1 MEKDAVR
8 DGDAEILRYRNEN
21 GGLGCAMRRTRSYP
35 PHMCPLVVEAKPNV
49 SETVDRGL
57 SGNGANDRTNL
68 VVQRNV
74 LVAGSTRN
82 KVRALQIERPE
93 LVRHDRFVYILQ
105 RLEWRNGGQPR
116 PHEWNKRY
124 IR

>member
-57 SGNGANDRTNL
+57 SGSGTNDRANL
-68 VVQRNV
+68 IVQRDV
-74 LVAGSTRN
+74 FVAGYTRN
-82 KVRALQIERPE
+82 RVQAPRIECSE
-93 LVRHDRFVYILQ
+93 LVRRGRMVQTYFNV
-105 RLEWRNGGQPR
+105 
-116 PHEWNKRY
+116 
-124 IR
+124 